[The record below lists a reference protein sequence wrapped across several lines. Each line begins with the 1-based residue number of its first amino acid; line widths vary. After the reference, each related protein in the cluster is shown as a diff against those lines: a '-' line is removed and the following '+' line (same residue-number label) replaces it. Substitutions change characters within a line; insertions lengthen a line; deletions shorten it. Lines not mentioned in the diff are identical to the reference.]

1 MTNLPKSIEKPGAEK
16 CSIAKAFG
24 EGLREEMEKHED
36 FYFFSPDETTS
47 NRLSEVYEA
56 SDRAWGRTI
65 EPWDVHLAKDGRVIE
80 LLSENVLFATMAG
93 HILSGGR
100 GCMTSYESFLPIISS
115 QLDQHLKFIEQA
127 KDISWRPRYRAL
139 NILSTSCWQ
148 RQDHNGFTHQNPALI
163 SSLLAKPSNEVN
175 CLFPI
180 DDVAAAA
187 AWEFMTRSKDV
198 VNLTTFN
205 KNETPRWIDIN
216 HARFQLTNG
225 GASIFQFAS
234 DDNPEIIVSGI
245 GDIATTE
252 ALEGIKIAKKE
263 VPELRVRFVGV
274 AALSY
279 GAIGTTENKL
289 KPNDFNDYFTPDRPI
304 VVNFH
309 GYPETA
315 FGIFAHYASPY
326 RLDIHGYEDQGSTT
340 TPLDELARNRCS
352 RYDIAASILERSG
365 RYGYM
370 RKFQDLILDNA
381 RYASQFGVDE
391 F

>member
-1 MTNLPKSIEKPGAEK
+1 MNLPTSVEKPGEEK
-16 CSIAKAFG
+16 YSIAKVFG
-24 EGLREEMEKHED
+24 EGLAEELKKHED

-47 NRLSEVYEA
+47 NRLSDAYDS
-56 SDRAWGRTI
+56 SDRAWQLPI
-65 EPWDVHLAKDGRVIE
+65 EPWDANLAKDGRIIE
-80 LLSENVLFATMAG
+80 MLSENVLFAAMAG

-100 GCMTSYESFLPIISS
+100 GCLASYEAFLPIVSS
-115 QLDQHLKFIEQA
+115 QLDQHLKFLKQA
-127 KDISWRPRYRAL
+127 KETSWRPRYQAL

-148 RQDHNGFTHQNPALI
+148 RQDHNGYTHQNPALI
-163 SSLLAKPSNEVN
+163 SNLLAKPSNEVN

-187 AWEFMTRSKDV
+187 AWEFMTRTKDV

-205 KNETPRWIDIN
+205 KIEIPRWIDIN

-234 DDNPEIIVSGI
+234 DENPEIIVAGI
-245 GDIATTE
+245 GDIPTIE
-252 ALEGIKIAKKE
+252 ALEGIKLAKQE
-263 VPELRVRFVGV
+263 APDLRVRFIGV

-289 KPNDFNDYFTPDRPI
+289 KPNDFNDYFTPDKPI
-304 VVNFH
+304 IVNFH

-315 FGIFAHYASPY
+315 FGIFSHYASPY
-326 RLDIHGYEDQGSTT
+326 RLDVHGYQDQGSTT
-340 TPLDELARNRCS
+340 SPMDELARNACS

-365 RYGYM
+365 RYGFM
-370 RKFQDLILDNA
+370 RKFQDIVVENA
-381 RYASQFGVDE
+381 NYASQFGVDR
-391 F
+391 

>member
-1 MTNLPKSIEKPGAEK
+1 MNLPTSIEHPGSEMT
-16 CSIAKAFG
+16 SSAKVFG
-24 EGLREEMEKHED
+24 ACLKEEMQKNDD

-47 NRLSEVYEA
+47 NKLSEVYEA
-56 SDRAWGRTI
+56 SDRAWTR
-65 EPWDVHLAKDGRVIE
+65 DVHEWDKHLAPNGRVIE
-80 LLSENVLFATMAG
+80 LLSENTLFAVLAG

-100 GCMTSYESFLPIISS
+100 GCMTSYESFLPIVSS
-115 QLDQHLKFIEQA
+115 QLDQHLKFLKQSKETE
-127 KDISWRPRYRAL
+127 WRPRYQAL

-148 RQDHNGFTHQNPALI
+148 RQDHNGYTHQNPALI
-163 SSLLAKPSNEVN
+163 SSLLGKPSNEVN
-175 CLFPI
+175 CLFPV

-187 AWEFMTRSKDV
+187 AWEFMTRTKNV

-205 KNETPRWIDIN
+205 KIELPRWIDIN

-234 DDNPEIIVSGI
+234 DDNPDIIVAGI
-245 GDIATTE
+245 GDIPTRE
-252 ALEGIKIAKKE
+252 ALEGIKLAKQE
-263 VPELRVRFVGV
+263 VPELRVRFVGI

-289 KPNDFNDYFTPDRPI
+289 KPRDFDDYFTIDKPI

-315 FGIFAHYASPY
+315 FGIFSHYANPR

-340 TPLDELARNRCS
+340 SPMDELARNHCS

-365 RYGYM
+365 HYGFM
-370 RKFQDLILDNA
+370 RKFQDIVIDNA
-381 RYASQFGVDE
+381 DYASQFGVDKQ
-391 F
+391 

>member
-1 MTNLPKSIEKPGAEK
+1 MNLPQSVKEPGAEK
-16 CSIAKAFG
+16 YSIAKVFG
-24 EGLREEMEKHED
+24 ECLRAEMEKHED

-56 SDRAWGRTI
+56 TDRAWVRSI
-65 EPWDVHLAKDGRVIE
+65 EPWDVHLSQSGRAIE
-80 LLSENVLFATMAG
+80 MLSENVLFATLAG

-100 GCMTSYESFLPIISS
+100 GCMTSYEAFLPIISS
-115 QLDQHLKFIEQA
+115 QLDQHLKFLKQA
-127 KDISWRPRYRAL
+127 KEASWRPRCHAL

-148 RQDHNGFTHQNPALI
+148 SQDHNGYTHQNPALI
-163 SSLLAKPSNEVN
+163 SSLLSKPSNEAN

-187 AWEFMTRSKDV
+187 AWEFMTRTKDV

-205 KNETPRWIDIN
+205 KIEEPRWIDIN

-225 GASIFQFAS
+225 GASVFQFAS
-234 DDNPEIIVSGI
+234 DNNPDIIVCGI
-245 GDIATTE
+245 GDIPTAE
-252 ALEGIKIAKKE
+252 ALEGIKLAKKDA
-263 VPELRVRFVGV
+263 PDLRIRFVGI

-289 KPNDFNDYFTPDRPI
+289 KPNDFNDYFTPDKPI

-315 FGIFAHYASPY
+315 FGIFSHYASPY

-340 TPLDELARNRCS
+340 SPLDELARNRCS

-365 RYGYM
+365 RYGFM
-370 RKFQDLILDNA
+370 RKYQDIVLDNA

-391 F
+391 

>member
-1 MTNLPKSIEKPGAEK
+1 MNLPTSVEKPGSEK
-16 CSIAKAFG
+16 YSTAKVFG
-24 EGLREEMEKHED
+24 EGLRDEMKKHDD

-47 NRLSEVYEA
+47 NKLSDVYEA
-56 SDRAWGRTI
+56 SSRAWVRAI
-65 EPWDVHLAKDGRVIE
+65 EPWDVNLAKDGRVIE
-80 LLSENVLFATMAG
+80 ILSENVLFATMAG

-100 GCMTSYESFLPIISS
+100 GCMTSYESFLPIVSS
-115 QLDQHLKFIEQA
+115 QIDQHLKFLKQA
-127 KDISWRPRYRAL
+127 KEASWRPRYQAL

-148 RQDHNGFTHQNPALI
+148 RQDHNGYTHQNPALI
-163 SSLLAKPSNEVN
+163 SNLLAKPSNEVN
-175 CLFPI
+175 CLFPV

-187 AWEFMTRSKDV
+187 AWEFMTRTKDV

-205 KNETPRWIDIN
+205 KIELPRWIDIN

-234 DDNPEIIVSGI
+234 DENPEIIVCGI
-245 GDIATTE
+245 GDIPTIE
-252 ALEGIKIAKKE
+252 ALEGIKLAKQE
-263 VPELRVRFVGV
+263 VPELRVRYIGV

-289 KPNDFNDYFTPDRPI
+289 KPNDFNDYFTPDKPI

-315 FGIFAHYASPY
+315 FGIFSHYASPY
-326 RLDIHGYEDQGSTT
+326 RLDIHGYQDQGSTT
-340 TPLDELARNRCS
+340 SPMDELARNGCS

-365 RYGYM
+365 HYGFM
-370 RKFQDLILDNA
+370 HKFQDIVVENA
-381 RYASQFGVDE
+381 HYASQFGVDQD
-391 F
+391 

>member
-1 MTNLPKSIEKPGAEK
+1 MNLPKSIEYPGRDN
-16 CSIAKAFG
+16 CSLAKAFG
-24 EGLREEMEKHED
+24 ESLRTEMEKHDD

-56 SDRAWGRTI
+56 SSRAWMCDI
-65 EPWDVHLAKDGRVIE
+65 EPWDAYLSERGRVIE
-80 LLSENVLFATMAG
+80 MLSENVLFATMAG

-100 GCMTSYESFLPIISS
+100 GCMASYEAFLPIISS
-115 QLDQHLKFIEQA
+115 QLDQHLKFLKQA
-127 KDISWRPRYRAL
+127 KEASWRPRYQAL

-148 RQDHNGFTHQNPALI
+148 RQDHNGYTHQNPAII
-163 SSLLAKPSNEVN
+163 SNLLAKPSNEVN

-198 VNLTTFN
+198 VNLTTYN

-234 DDNPEIIVSGI
+234 DDNPEIIVCGI
-245 GDIATTE
+245 GDIPTAE
-252 ALEGIKIAKKE
+252 ALEGIKLAKQD
-263 VPELRVRFVGV
+263 VPGLRVRYVGV

-289 KPNDFNDYFTPDRPI
+289 RPNDFNDYFTPDKPI
-304 VVNFH
+304 IVNFH
-309 GYPETA
+309 GYTETA
-315 FGIFAHYASPY
+315 FSIFSHYANSY

-340 TPLDELARNRCS
+340 SPMDELARNHCS

-365 RYGYM
+365 HYGFMHKY
-370 RKFQDLILDNA
+370 QDIVLENA
-381 RYASQFGVDE
+381 HYASQFGVDKQ
-391 F
+391 